1 MDQVTPPPS
10 QNISKIVGV
19 GFSTAKDAKDAV
31 AQALSSISRT
41 GICFVLVFVPYHLDH
56 DLAADALK
64 EHLPN
69 TPVFGCTTAG
79 QITPNGY
86 EDDALLIVAFPRQH
100 FRCASNLIQPL
111 KPVSIE
117 QTAVQAKTLNERF
130 QRAANW
136 NRFAITFADG
146 MSKQEDVLIAA
157 LGAGLGDL
165 QIFGGSAGHGLE
177 FDSTFVLHNGSFQ
190 SDAAVLIIVET
201 DLEFVG
207 LEFDHFLPTETQ
219 LVVTDAQ
226 PQDRIVKEI
235 NGSPAAIEYAR
246 LIKHDVADLSPQVF
260 AENPVLV
267 RNHGSWHVRAIQQ
280 VNDDNSLSFL
290 SAIESGLILTLGRGK
305 EILETLD
312 TELSVKGTNANSPDF
327 ILGFDC
333 VLRRLEIEQNHSGKE
348 ASAILKSHRVLGF
361 NTYGEQHFGIH
372 MNQTFVGIAFFPPG
386 HRMLP

>member
-1 MDQVTPPPS
+1 MNQAARPPFC
-10 QNISKIVGV
+10 NASKIVGV
-19 GFSTAKDAKDAV
+19 GLSASLNAREAVREALQQISTD
-31 AQALSSISRT
+31 
-41 GICFVLVFVPYHLDH
+41 GICFVLVFVPYHLEH
-56 DLAADALK
+56 DLVAKALR

-69 TPVFGCTTAG
+69 APAFGCTTAG
-79 QITPNGY
+79 QITPFGY
-86 EDDALLIVAFPRQH
+86 EDNALLIVAFPRQH
-100 FRCASNLIQPL
+100 FRCASHLIQPL

-117 QTAVQAKTLNERF
+117 ETAHQARILNQRF
-130 QRAANW
+130 PRAANW

-146 MSKQEDVLIAA
+146 MSKQEDVLTAA
-157 LGAGLGDL
+157 LSSGLDDL

-177 FDSTFVLHNGSFQ
+177 FDATYVLHSGSFQ
-190 SDAAVLIIVET
+190 TDAASLIIVET

-207 LEFDHFLPTETQ
+207 LEFDHFLPTDTQ

-226 PQDRIVKEI
+226 PEDRIVREI
-235 NGSPAAIEYAR
+235 NGSPAAQEYAR
-246 LIKHDVADLSPQVF
+246 LIGHNVSELSPQIF

-280 VNDDNSLSFL
+280 VNSDDSLSFL
-290 SAIESGLILTLGRGK
+290 SAIECGLVLTLGRGK

-312 TELSVKGTNANSPDF
+312 TELSVISATNTEPDF

-333 VLRRLEIEQNHSGKE
+333 VLRRLEIEQNDVAE
-348 ASAILKSHRVLGF
+348 DASTILQSHRVLGF

-386 HRMLP
+386 QTMLP